1 MSNIP
6 QKNRKNFPLTTLILY
21 AVAIYMIYRIP
32 WSDMNSFHFLILF
45 MFILCLMLKF
55 SNARKAKI
63 REFAMRRK
71 QAEEE
76 AARAQQA
83 ALLAEDAQETSAESP
98 EINEPTDAPV
108 EAAEISKPADAPT
121 EAAEL
126 SEPEEKTTI

>member
-6 QKNRKNFPLTTLILY
+6 QKNRKKFPITTLILY

-32 WSDMNSFHFLILF
+32 WSNMNSFHFLILF
-45 MFILCLMLKF
+45 MFLLCLMLKF

-76 AARAQQA
+76 EAARAQQA
-83 ALLAEDAQETSAESP
+83 ALLAKNAQETP
-98 EINEPTDAPV
+98 
-108 EAAEISKPADAPT
+108 AEIAETTENSEPADVP
-121 EAAEL
+121 AETAEI

>member
-6 QKNRKNFPLTTLILY
+6 QKNRKKFPLTTLILY
-21 AVAIYMIYRIP
+21 AIAIYMIYRVP
-32 WSDMNSFHFLILF
+32 WSNMNSFHFLILF

-76 AARAQQA
+76 AAARAQQA
-83 ALLAEDAQETSAESP
+83 ALLAEDAQETPAEIAEAV
-98 EINEPTDAPV
+98 EISEPADAPA
-108 EAAEISKPADAPT
+108 EAAEI
-121 EAAEL
+121 